1 MKAEDTIN
9 RIRGALGGHLAGF
22 EQKSE
27 NRVYVEIRPET
38 VIEAGQ
44 LMFEEI
50 GARLQIC
57 TGIDT
62 GQGIEVMY
70 HWALDTEDCVVTV
83 RVTVPYE
90 DPKLESIAGIC
101 PATEWIEREMW
112 ELLGVEFNGPPDM
125 RHLLLSDDWPEG
137 NYPLRKTN
145 PDIPEF
151 AQQMSGISA
160 CEQGDPGHPQGGFR
174 DDDNVSKGGFRDDDN
189 VGNGGF
195 RDDEGGAMEG
205 ES

>member
-90 DPKLESIAGIC
+90 APVLASIANFC
-101 PATEWIEREMW
+101 PAAEWIEREMW
-112 ELLGVEFNGPPDM
+112 ELLGIEFVHHPDL
-125 RHLLLSDDWPEG
+125 RHLLLDDRG
-137 NYPLRKTN
+137 SRHHHLGKGC
-145 PDIPEF
+145 F
-151 AQQMSGISA
+151 GLGIMHTM
-160 CEQGDPGHPQGGFR
+160 DRGHHAWQNQEWRFVCR
-174 DDDNVSKGGFRDDDN
+174 Q
-189 VGNGGF
+189 
-195 RDDEGGAMEG
+195 
-205 ES
+205 